1 MIKSYHE
8 ETAVT
13 TRAISLCP
21 HVGAAPTLSFSDLY
35 AGGSVSQEEWQ

>member
-1 MIKSYHE
+1 MIKSYQE

-13 TRAISLCP
+13 TRAISRCP

-35 AGGSVSQEEWQ
+35 PGGSVSQEERQ